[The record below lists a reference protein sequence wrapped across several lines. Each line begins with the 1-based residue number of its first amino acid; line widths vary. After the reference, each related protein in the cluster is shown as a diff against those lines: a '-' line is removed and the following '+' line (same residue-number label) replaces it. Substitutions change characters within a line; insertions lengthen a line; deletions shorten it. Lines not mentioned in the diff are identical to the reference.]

1 MSGQRVAGGSERS
14 RYRQSKRGGG
24 DRSSP
29 ACPARGP
36 RERAEGA
43 VAVFWRAG
51 VSFGRGVP
59 ALVVWRDDG
68 LVEDVYP
75 QENQKSPGQYVTI
88 SDYFLQLGGLP

>member
-1 MSGQRVAGGSERS
+1 MVEIARPRPAQLEARENEEKAL
-14 RYRQSKRGGG
+14 
-24 DRSSP
+24 SP
-29 ACPARGP
+29 CFG
-36 RERAEGA
+36 
-43 VAVFWRAG
+43 RAG

>member
-1 MSGQRVAGGSERS
+1 
-14 RYRQSKRGGG
+14 
-24 DRSSP
+24 
-29 ACPARGP
+29 
-36 RERAEGA
+36 
-43 VAVFWRAG
+43 VFWRAG